1 MSSQR
6 NTRLHEGY
14 RPLSVRHFLILLVLL
29 LVFQAF
35 SSQLKSGPLIDA
47 FLMTFVLLSAVLA
60 VGGRRVSLIVAAIL
74 VAPPLI
80 SRWADHLRANQ
91 IPHSF
96 TLATGMIFIAYIM
109 FHLLR
114 FILRAPR
121 VNDEVVCAGISVY
134 LLIAL
139 IWAFAYSLVARLA
152 PGSFVFPLT
161 SDPLRAMVGFE
172 AIYFSFETLTTVD
185 FGDIIP
191 VTRIARTLV
200 MAEAVVGVFY
210 MAILI
215 ARLVS
220 LYTTD
225 AAKAPAQSAPTD
237 RPRSE

>member
-1 MSSQR
+1 MAERS
-6 NTRLHEGY
+6 TRTHEGF

-29 LVFQAF
+29 LGFQAF
-35 SSQLKSGPLIDA
+35 SSELRHGPLIDA
-47 FLMTFVLLSAVLA
+47 VLMTFVLLSAVLA
-60 VGGRRVSLIVAAIL
+60 VGGRRTSMIIAALL
-74 VAPPLI
+74 VAPPLV
-80 SRWADHLRANQ
+80 SRWMDHLNANQ
-91 IPHSF
+91 VPHTF
-96 TLATGMIFIAYIM
+96 TLATGMMFIAYVM

-121 VNDEVVCAGISVY
+121 VNSEVVCAGISVY
-134 LLIAL
+134 LLIAM
-139 IWAFAYSLVARLA
+139 IWSFAYSLVARLS

-161 SDPLRAMVGFE
+161 ADPLRAMVGFE

-191 VTRIARTLV
+191 VSHVARTLV
-200 MAEAVVGVFY
+200 MAEAIVGIFY

-225 AAKAPAQSAPTD
+225 AAKAPAQSVPPDHA
-237 RPRSE
+237 RSQ